1 MLENLL
7 TEQANPATAN
17 LDELPTVELLRALN
31 AEDARVAAA
40 VAEEIPSI
48 ARALDAIGERLAA
61 GGRLFYIGAGTSGR
75 LAVLDAAE
83 IPPTFGADPELIQA
97 LIAGGQA
104 ALTRSVEG
112 AEDDPAASRADLQA
126 RGFTSQDALIGVAA
140 SGRTPYVIGAL
151 RYARELGALT
161 VALSTNPDA
170 EIARYAEISIAP
182 LVGPEAVAGS
192 TRLKSGTAQKIVLNM
207 LSTGLM
213 VRRGAVYGNLMV
225 NVQLTNAKLRA
236 RARRIVEQVAGCDS
250 AKAQAALEAAGDV
263 RVAVLM
269 IRCRCDAEQAKQR
282 LAEAGGVLRQ
292 ALEPVE

>member
-170 EIARYAEISIAP
+170 EIARYSEISIAP